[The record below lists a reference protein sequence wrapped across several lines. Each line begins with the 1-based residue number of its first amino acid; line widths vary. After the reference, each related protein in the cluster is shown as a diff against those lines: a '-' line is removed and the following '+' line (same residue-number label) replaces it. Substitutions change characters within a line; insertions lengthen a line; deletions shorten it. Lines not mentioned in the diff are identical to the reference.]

1 MDKLTAAFH
10 KLTDEEKF
18 QLERAFFENALDKP
32 FNSSGSG
39 FFSLYDQAFSYEKSD
54 FLNFN
59 PFTNKHAEEK
69 SILYSFL
76 NDKQKTEVNEFYS
89 LFDPFMHK
97 KMIDTAEK
105 LLADRSYANN
115 FNYKNFFS
123 GLDSKSLGFIIQEN
137 QLKLNLHHEI
147 AQEMDSANNLI
158 NLFSNFEKASIFKKF
173 KIKNKNN
180 EKIPFLSNSV
190 ESPVIINYQTTTPL
204 DYAVAIRNTKLVAF
218 LIEKGHPDFRNSEAI
233 TSALT
238 LALLDRNKE
247 MVSYIYNNHNSK
259 IDYNKTRDKRESFG
273 KNLLTASLINYI
285 KTRDDE
291 SFAIFLNIAERSNPD
306 INNKKEIIGEISK
319 LLFFKKNKSEH
330 LQVLHNVLDIALKH
344 NFDKEIHQT
353 VGQHLV
359 DVMYKGMPVN
369 SEEIKKIH
377 QIVQLFNYSHGRDSV
392 YCKSIANQLS
402 NNFFSNTDIL
412 AKKELLKTKLNQDM
426 AEHPEIKKNSIPK

>member
-1 MDKLTAAFH
+1 MDKLTAAFE

-18 QLERAFFENALDKP
+18 QLEKAFFENALDKP
-32 FNSSGSG
+32 FNSSGSE
-39 FFSLYDQAFSYEKSD
+39 FFYLYDQAFSYEKSD

-59 PFTNKHAEEK
+59 PFKNKHAEEK

-76 NDKQKTEVNEFYS
+76 NDKQKNEVNEFYS

-147 AQEMDSANNLI
+147 AQEMDSANHLI
-158 NLFSNFEKASIFKKF
+158 NLFSNFENASIFKKF
-173 KIKNKNN
+173 KIKNQNN
-180 EKIPFLSNSV
+180 EKIAFLSNSV
-190 ESPVIINYQTTTPL
+190 KSPVIINYQTTTPL
-204 DYAVAIRNTKLVAF
+204 DYAVSIRNTKLVSF
-218 LIEKGHPDFRNSEAI
+218 LIEKGRPDFRNSEAI

-247 MVSYIYNNHNSK
+247 MVSYIYNNHNGK

-291 SFAIFLNIAERSNPD
+291 SFAIFKNIAERSNPD

>member
-1 MDKLTAAFH
+1 MDKLTAAF
-10 KLTDEEKF
+10 KKITDEEKL
-18 QLERAFFENALDKP
+18 QLEKAFFENALDKP
-32 FNSSGSG
+32 FNSVKSE
-39 FFSLYDQAFSYEKSD
+39 FFSLYDQAFAYEKSD
-54 FLNFN
+54 FLNLN
-59 PFTNKHAEEK
+59 SFTDKHADEK

-76 NDKQKTEVNEFYS
+76 NDKQKNEINEFYS

-97 KMIDTAEK
+97 KMIDIAEK

-115 FNYKNFFS
+115 FNYKKFFS
-123 GLDSKSLGFIIQEN
+123 GLDSKSLGFIIREN
-137 QLKLNLHHEI
+137 QLKLNLQHEI
-147 AQEMDSANNLI
+147 TQEMDSANHLI

-173 KIKNKNN
+173 KIKNQKN
-180 EKIPFLSNSV
+180 EKIAFLAVSV
-190 ESPVIINYQTTTPL
+190 KDSAILNYKTATPL
-204 DYAVAIRNTKLVAF
+204 DYAVIRKDERLVSF
-218 LIEKGHPDFRNSEAI
+218 LMEKGHTSFKTNEAI
-233 TSALT
+233 TRALT
-238 LALLDRNKE
+238 LSLLTQNKE
-247 MVSYIYNNHNSK
+247 VYNNIFTNYNSK
-259 IDYNKTRDKRESFG
+259 IDYNSTRDISESYG
-273 KNLLTASLINYI
+273 KNLLAASLLNYI
-285 KTRDDE
+285 KTKDEE
-291 SFAIFLNIAERSNPD
+291 SFAIFKNISERSNPD

-330 LQVLHNVLDIALKH
+330 LQVLHNVLDMALKH

-369 SEEIKKIH
+369 SEEIQKIH

-426 AEHPEIKKNSIPK
+426 AEQPEIKKNSIPK